1 MLRNLGSVD
10 LLVEYFRIFGGAEM
24 GKASAGADG
33 KFSPV
38 NARSADLRRS
48 VGRAYAASVEMSA
61 VK

>member
-1 MLRNLGSVD
+1 
-10 LLVEYFRIFGGAEM
+10 M